1 MSRGKYGCLVAA
13 AICLAII
20 PSYLC
25 ETETVTVK
33 FQQTDPPVELICKGE
48 SLESNKLTWKLNGTD
63 IKTRKDWTKE
73 FTIYENNTL
82 RLLKVEPNTVGVGP
96 YSCCNEST
104 GIEILSFN
112 MKVLP
117 HINKFDKPRNV
128 IEGDPLSL
136 ECKAWGIPEP
146 VVTWYRNGT
155 EIVAQG
161 SGGKIT
167 LKKNTESGGSATIKF
182 PPLENT
188 TLRIE
193 KMEYEEGGNYTCVAT
208 SEIGV
213 ANATVLVQIKDKYAA
228 LWPFLG
234 ICVEV
239 AVLCTIILIYEKR
252 RAKRIEEEE
261 REEEAAHLNANN
273 DTKAPLPG
281 DDVRQ
286 RK

>member
-1 MSRGKYGCLVAA
+1 MGVADSAKLV
-13 AICLAII
+13 
-20 PSYLC
+20 
-25 ETETVTVK
+25 
-33 FQQTDPPVELICKGE
+33 
-48 SLESNKLTWKLNGTD
+48 WKLNGTD
-63 IKTRKDWTKE
+63 VKLRKE
-73 FTIYENNTL
+73 FAKEFSVFEGNNTL
-82 RLLKVEPNTVGVGP
+82 RLLKVDPTTLGVGSYTCGDDTNP
-96 YSCCNEST
+96 
-104 GIEILSFN
+104 EITSFN
-112 MKVLP
+112 IKVLP
-117 HINKFDKPRNV
+117 HVNKFDKPRNV
-128 IEGDPLSL
+128 IEGDPLAL

-146 VVTWYRNGT
+146 TITWYRNGT
-155 EIVAQG
+155 EIVAEG

-167 LKKNTESGGSATIKF
+167 LKKNTEAAGSTIKF
-182 PPLENT
+182 PPLQNA

-208 SEIGV
+208 SDIGV